1 MRSTGRRKT
10 SGDRRSR
17 VAGVAMRGMLSRPVR
32 PGLPQLVRWRQMPT
46 EESRKVL
53 HRLREELDA
62 AGREPE
68 VLALDELMTGGEAV
82 FLKLRKRWYTPAEVA
97 ERVGVSRQTVVKW
110 IERGELDAELTPGG
124 HHRIPASAFTTRRSV
139 ERADQRLVPARR

>member
-1 MRSTGRRKT
+1 MGARATDLKT
-10 SGDRRSR
+10 
-17 VAGVAMRGMLSRPVR
+17 
-32 PGLPQLVRWRQMPT
+32 
-46 EESRKVL
+46 L
-53 HRLREELDA
+53 HRLREELAA
-62 AGREPE
+62 AGREREAAAIDAVIGEPAGRE
-68 VLALDELMTGGEAV
+68 ELV
-82 FLKLRKRWYTPAEVA
+82 LKLHKRWYTPAEVA

>member
-1 MRSTGRRKT
+1 MQS
-10 SGDRRSR
+10 
-17 VAGVAMRGMLSRPVR
+17 
-32 PGLPQLVRWRQMPT
+32 

-62 AGREPE
+62 AGRKPE
-68 VLALDELMTGGEAV
+68 VLALDELMHGGEAV

-110 IERGELDAELTPGG
+110 IERGELDAELTQGG
-124 HHRIPASAFTTRRSV
+124 HHRIPASAFTTRRQA